1 MGKFRNFV
9 LGTTAL
15 VGLAATTATSA
26 LAEGFEI
33 REQSAWG
40 QGASYAGVAA
50 GGSLSSMFWNP
61 ATMTHS
67 SLAMNGHARMI
78 RPTPVQK
85 ITFSALFIPALRG
98 EHRKYLADAQKEFQS
113 SQCSRLQC
121 KIHFQATEKTP
132 ADIRPSK
139 PRQDR

>member
-50 GGSLSSMFWNP
+50 GGTL
-61 ATMTHS
+61 
-67 SLAMNGHARMI
+67 
-78 RPTPVQK
+78 
-85 ITFSALFIPALRG
+85 
-98 EHRKYLADAQKEFQS
+98 
-113 SQCSRLQC
+113 
-121 KIHFQATEKTP
+121 
-132 ADIRPSK
+132 
-139 PRQDR
+139 

>member
-9 LGTTAL
+9 LSTTAL

-50 GGSLSSMFWNP
+50 GGSVSSMFWNP
-61 ATMTHS
+61 ATMTQTGLFALVAS
-67 SLAMNGHARMI
+67 GSVISPQASQAGIATSFPSGAALPFPDG
-78 RPTPVQK
+78 TPNSGQ
-85 ITFSALFIPALRG
+85 IAGA
-98 EHRKYLADAQKEFQS
+98 
-113 SQCSRLQC
+113 
-121 KIHFQATEKTP
+121 
-132 ADIRPSK
+132 
-139 PRQDR
+139 

>member
-50 GGSLSSMFWNP
+50 GGADLLC
-61 ATMTHS
+61 A
-67 SLAMNGHARMI
+67 AA
-78 RPTPVQK
+78 Q
-85 ITFSALFIPALRG
+85 APALPGTR
-98 EHRKYLADAQKEFQS
+98 
-113 SQCSRLQC
+113 
-121 KIHFQATEKTP
+121 
-132 ADIRPSK
+132 
-139 PRQDR
+139 DRRESGMPH

>member
-33 REQSAWG
+33 REQSTWG

-50 GGSLSSMFWNP
+50 GGSVSSMFWNP
-61 ATMTHS
+61 ATMTQTGPFALEAS
-67 SLAMNGHARMI
+67 GSLLFPQASQTAL
-78 RPTPVQK
+78 PTWRL
-85 ITFSALFIPALRG
+85 SASPMER
-98 EHRKYLADAQKEFQS
+98 
-113 SQCSRLQC
+113 
-121 KIHFQATEKTP
+121 
-132 ADIRPSK
+132 
-139 PRQDR
+139 